1 MYLCWYPASTDPDLR
16 VKRVEEEERCEG
28 VGQEERERE
37 KETHFTGERIETTTK
52 QKAYDAREREE
63 VK

>member
-1 MYLCWYPASTDPDLR
+1 MYLCWSPDPDLR

-37 KETHFTGERIETTTK
+37 KETHFTGTERIETTTK